1 MDKNTNQVL
10 GLILL
15 VVGGLL
21 LAGQVLDVDLGWHY
35 FWPLLAFI
43 LPGAAFHLAWGGNPG
58 RWPFLIP
65 GGILL
70 TYGALFLYSAAVD
83 YAQMGELWPVFIAGP
98 GVGLLEGAL
107 LGGERH
113 LLIPAGI
120 LLTIAAVFLSFT
132 LGGGGLVIGAAL
144 IVLGALLLARRT

>member
-10 GLILL
+10 GLLLL
-15 VVGGLL
+15 VVGAIL
-21 LAGQVLDVDLGWHY
+21 LAAQFLDVRLGWNY
-35 FWPLLAFI
+35 FWPVLAFI
-43 LPGAAFHLAWGGNPG
+43 LPGTAFHLAWGGQPG

-70 TYGALFLYSAAVD
+70 TYGALFLYNAAVD
-83 YAQMGELWPVFIAGP
+83 YAYMGELWPFFIAGP

-120 LLTIAAVFLSFT
+120 LLTVAAVFLSFT
-132 LGGGGLVIGAAL
+132 LGGGGLIIGGAL
-144 IVLGALLLARRT
+144 ILLGVLLLVRRA